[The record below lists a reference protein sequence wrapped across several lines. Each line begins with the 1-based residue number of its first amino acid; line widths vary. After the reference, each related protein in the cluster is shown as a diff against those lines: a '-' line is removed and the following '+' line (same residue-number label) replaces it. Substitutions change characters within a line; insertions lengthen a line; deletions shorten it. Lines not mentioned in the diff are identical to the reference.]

1 MTEYN
6 IYAGLKGNIT
16 YQETEEFETQQEALD
31 RGRDIAHAD
40 AEAFGWNPD
49 DLEWKAIPFEED
61 NIPED
66 MRAGSRYL

>member
-16 YQETEEFETQQEALD
+16 YQETEESETQQEALD

-49 DLEWKAIPFEED
+49 DLEWKAVPFEED

-66 MRAGSRYL
+66 MRVGSRYL

>member
-49 DLEWKAIPFEED
+49 EIG
-61 NIPED
+61 
-66 MRAGSRYL
+66 RAHV